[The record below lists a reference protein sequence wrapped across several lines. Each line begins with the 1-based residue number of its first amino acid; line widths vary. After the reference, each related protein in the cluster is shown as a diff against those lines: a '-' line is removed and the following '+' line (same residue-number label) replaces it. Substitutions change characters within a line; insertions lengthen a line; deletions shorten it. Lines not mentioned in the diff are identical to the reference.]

1 MQIGALEKTGVLR
14 RGAGLDIGYSKFTP
28 FSRID
33 DYNLG
38 LKKYVAIE
46 LSCKCPRSK
55 LSAENAPQ
63 LSMNTIRRFA
73 AVSQ

>member
-1 MQIGALEKTGVLR
+1 MQIGALGKTGALR
-14 RGAGLDIGYSKFTP
+14 RGAGLDFGCSKFTP
-28 FSRID
+28 YSRGD

>member
-1 MQIGALEKTGVLR
+1 MQIGALEKTGVVR

-73 AVSQ
+73 AASQ

>member
-28 FSRID
+28 FSRSD

-46 LSCKCPRSK
+46 LSCKCLRSK

-73 AVSQ
+73 AASQ

>member
-1 MQIGALEKTGVLR
+1 MQIGALGKTGALR

-28 FSRID
+28 YSRTD

-38 LKKYVAIE
+38 LKKYVAIG

-73 AVSQ
+73 AASQ

>member
-73 AVSQ
+73 AASQ